1 MENSVIKFIRTHWLS
16 EEEIEG
22 GKNNKPDSDHEK
34 EPKKKS
40 TILIKKDFQNK
51 TTKRKQIFG
60 KENIF
65 LTMNHFTPEQI
76 QKKGFEI
83 FKNQERSISDNEYVI
98 ELLYNLNPFSRRIK
112 EVEK

>member
-1 MENSVIKFIRTHWLS
+1 MM
-16 EEEIEG
+16 
-22 GKNNKPDSDHEK
+22 KNNLKNK
-34 EPKKKS
+34 L
-40 TILIKKDFQNK
+40 TILIRKDFKHK

-65 LTMNHFTPEQI
+65 SMMNHFSPEQI

-83 FKNQERSISDNEYVI
+83 FKNPERSISDNEYVI
-98 ELLYNLNPFSRRIK
+98 EFLYNLNPFSRRIK